1 MHEKTLLKE
10 RLEQI
15 MEAVIRIER
24 RFAGIETP
32 PDFMSTDANHDKLDA
47 IAMLLIAI
55 GESFKKI
62 DKETKGRFLK
72 KYPDI
77 DWKGVI
83 GVRNVLA
90 HDYFDIDVEQI
101 HKICY
106 RDIPQLKKTLE
117 HMLEEVE

>member
-1 MHEKTLLKE
+1 MKKLSSRKDWNRSWR
-10 RLEQI
+10 RLC
-15 MEAVIRIER
+15 
-24 RFAGIETP
+24 
-32 PDFMSTDANHDKLDA
+32 LDA

-62 DKETKGRFLK
+62 DKETKGKFLE

-77 DWKGVI
+77 DWKGII

-117 HMLEEVE
+117 HMLEEIE